1 LAEQPFAILVV
12 EDSRALARDIQKT
25 LVSLGY
31 DVAGVASSAE
41 EAIARAA
48 EKSPDLVLMDI
59 TIKGA
64 LDGITT
70 AEILRTRFGLPV
82 IYLSSRSD
90 LGTID
95 RAKKTEP
102 QAFLVKPASPA
113 ELRSAIEVAM
123 YRHGLEKRLRESEAR
138 HRQLFEHAPDPIL
151 ITDPAG
157 ARIVDASPA
166 ACQVLGYTRDELI
179 GKSVADLVPPEE
191 TARFLAARARVREP
205 GSDHVAEWLLT
216 VRDGSVL
223 PFEVSTSTLP
233 DGHRQAF
240 LRDIRERKRAERELG
255 LLLDELE
262 AVLESTP
269 DPMVIRMSGR
279 IEYANPAF
287 ARVLGYAAAGEVTG
301 KLWRDM
307 VLARERAA
315 SDASALAMD
324 QGDPPPTHHDL
335 TMLAKDG
342 SEVPLEMA
350 HSRRILHKGA
360 PAALL
365 IMHDMRERQKLEAV
379 LRTRDRMVTVGTLA
393 AGVGHEINNPLTYV
407 LANLDLMAEDLRT
420 FEADSSPG
428 KARELAALVAEA
440 RDGADRVRKIVRGLN
455 TFARGEREERV
466 EVDLRSVLEMAISLS
481 YNELRQHIQVV
492 KDFHP
497 IPTVTGDESRLAQ
510 VFINLLVNAAQAMAS
525 RPIEQNVVRV
535 STATDAQ
542 GRAVV
547 EVKDNGPG
555 MAPEVASRV
564 FEPFFTT
571 KAIGQGSGLGLSIA
585 HNIVNALG
593 GEITVAATPGEGTAF
608 TISLP
613 ATKAGDARRGP
624 SAHPEPK
631 ASRRGSVLV
640 VDDEPTIGS
649 SVQRILH
656 DHEVTQTLSATHALD
671 LLMGDRRYDVVL
683 CDLMMPM
690 MTGMDLYER
699 LARDRPRVA
708 ERMVFIS
715 GGVTETRTQKFL
727 DEVPNERLEKPF
739 SMQNLRSLVRRMI
752 DATH

>member
-1 LAEQPFAILVV
+1 LAEQQCSILVV

-25 LVSLGY
+25 LVALGY
-31 DVAGVASSAE
+31 GVSGVASSAE
-41 EAIARAA
+41 EAIARVAD
-48 EKSPDLVLMDI
+48 KSPDLVLMDI

-82 IYLSSRSD
+82 IYLSSSSD
-90 LGTID
+90 FGTID
-95 RAKKTEP
+95 RATKTAP
-102 QAFLVKPASPA
+102 HAYLVKPASPA
-113 ELRSAIEVAM
+113 ELRSAIELAM
-123 YRHGLEKRLRESEAR
+123 HRHGLEKRLRESEAR
-138 HRQLFEHAPDPIL
+138 YRQLFEHAPDPIL
-151 ITDPAG
+151 ITDPTG
-157 ARIVDASPA
+157 ARIDDASRA
-166 ACQVLGYTRDELI
+166 ACHVLGYTRDELV
-179 GKSVADLVPPEE
+179 GKSVADLIPPEE
-191 TARFLAARARVREP
+191 SSRFVMARTRVWEP

-216 VRDGSVL
+216 VQGGAVV

-233 DGHRQAF
+233 DGRRQAF
-240 LRDIRERKRAERELG
+240 LRDVRERKGAERELRM
-255 LLLDELE
+255 LLDELE

-269 DPMVIRMSGR
+269 DPMVIRIGDR

-287 ARVLGYAAAGEVTG
+287 ARVLGYASPHEVTA
-301 KLWRDM
+301 KIWHDLVVVRD
-307 VLARERAA
+307 RPT
-315 SDASALAMD
+315 SDASALAMA
-324 QGDPPPTHHDL
+324 QGDPPPTRHGL

-350 HSRRILHKGA
+350 HARRILHKGA

-365 IMHDMRERQKLEAV
+365 IMHDMREREKLEAV

-407 LANLDLMAEDLRT
+407 LANLDLMAEDLRH
-420 FEADSSPG
+420 FEADSSPR
-428 KARELAALVAEA
+428 KARELATLVAEA

-455 TFARGEREERV
+455 TFARGEREEFV
-466 EVDLRSVLEMAISLS
+466 EVDLRSVLETAVSLS
-481 YNELRQHIQVV
+481 YSELRHHIQVV
-492 KDFHP
+492 KDFHA

-510 VFINLLVNAAQAMAS
+510 VFINLLVNASQAMAN
-525 RPIEQNVVRV
+525 RPIEQNVVRL
-535 STATDAQ
+535 STSTDVQ

-547 EVKDNGPG
+547 EVMDNGPG

-571 KAIGQGSGLGLSIA
+571 KAIGRGSGLGLSIA
-585 HNIVNALG
+585 HNIVSALG
-593 GEITVAATPGEGTAF
+593 GEITVVTASGEGTAF
-608 TISLP
+608 TIWLP
-613 ATKAGDARRGP
+613 AAKPGEVKPGP

-649 SVQRILH
+649 SIRRILH
-656 DHEVTQTLSATHALD
+656 DHEVTQTLSATEALE
-671 LLMGDRRYDVVL
+671 LLTGDRRYDVVL

-699 LARDRPRVA
+699 LARDLPRVA
-708 ERMVFIS
+708 ERIVFMS
-715 GGVTETRTQKFL
+715 GGVTEARTQKFL

-739 SMQNLRSLVRRMI
+739 SMQNLRSLVRRMV
-752 DATH
+752 DATR